1 LIIPFGCALRSVA
14 ATRALPLR
22 LLRAAAIF
30 DPRLDRFFAIAS
42 LLLLPRRRVTIGE
55 PNSPW
60 WRHGHY
66 RRFRGDVQV
75 R

>member
-1 LIIPFGCALRSVA
+1 
-14 ATRALPLR
+14 LPLR

-60 WRHGHY
+60 
-66 RRFRGDVQV
+66 
-75 R
+75 